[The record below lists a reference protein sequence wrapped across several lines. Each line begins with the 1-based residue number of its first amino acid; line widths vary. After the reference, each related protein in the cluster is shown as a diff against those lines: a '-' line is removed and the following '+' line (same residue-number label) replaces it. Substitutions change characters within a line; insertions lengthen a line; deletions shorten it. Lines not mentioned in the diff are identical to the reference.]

1 MEADN
6 INFKQYKTAANTK
19 LQKTLLF
26 CSLVISVICL
36 AIEIGMFL
44 TLIIMNQSL
53 DSKVL
58 YVIIRIVFPTV
69 FNFTSLIIAYKVFK
83 NKRITIEIKSYA
95 VSLSFFTI
103 ASVVSIFHNYFSI
116 LLVAPSFVFFI
127 ASIFG
132 SKKLIKHLGIL
143 IIPVFV
149 LECVTFMLD
158 KETGPMVYRVLTLV
172 CTMCIIVVSYNYSK
186 QLVETTANQLE
197 YIHKNYRTQSL
208 LIEELKI
215 EPMTKLYNRV
225 AFENTVTRILRRFGE
240 DEICPYM
247 VVIDLDFFK
256 KVNDIY
262 GHTAGDEVLIRLA
275 SIMKKNMGGPRQAF
289 RYGGEE
295 FVLLFDDGTKES
307 VLRITEK
314 IRTDFEAETYD
325 FAPDLHVTLSAGV
338 AEYTANL
345 SGKDWF
351 DHADKALYEA
361 KSSGRNRVVVY
372 SC

>member
-6 INFKQYKTAANTK
+6 INFKQYKTATDTK
-19 LQKTLLF
+19 LQKMLLV
-26 CSLVISVICL
+26 CSLVLSLVSV
-36 AIEIGMFL
+36 AVEIGMYL
-44 TLIIMNQSL
+44 TL
-53 DSKVL
+53 VL
-58 YVIIRIVFPTV
+58 IQQPVAYQITYVLLKIVTPNIFK
-69 FNFTSLIIAYKVFK
+69 FTSLTVAWHIYKNPRKVIETK
-83 NKRITIEIKSYA
+83 NYA
-95 VSLSFFTI
+95 VSIALFTI
-103 ASVVSIFHNYFSI
+103 SSVIAIFHNYFSI
-116 LLVAPSFVFFI
+116 LLVSPAFVFFI
-127 ASIFG
+127 CSIFG

-143 IIPVFV
+143 TVPVFV
-149 LECVTFMLD
+149 LECITFLTD
-158 KETGPMVYRVLTLV
+158 PETGPMIYRMLTLV
-172 CTMCIIVVSYNYSK
+172 CFLCFITVSYVYAK

-197 YIHKNYRTQSL
+197 YIHKNYHTQSL

-361 KSSGRNRVVVY
+361 KSSGRNRVVIF